1 MEIGITHRYVMAG
14 MLSMVVCIAFQSSRV
29 EGVDNQKAIV
39 LGIAVG
45 FSVMCAVI
53 IFMEGP
59 FRGLPLAMPLMIATG
74 VIAALGFWSR
84 WKLK

>member
-1 MEIGITHRYVMAG
+1 M
-14 MLSMVVCIAFQSSRV
+14 
-29 EGVDNQKAIV
+29 DNQKAIL